1 MYGNLPA
8 DDDLSYNIR
17 MLFNWVDWIILLIV
31 SYEVFLG
38 WRIGFVALGVSF
50 ISFAVS
56 LWLAIVYS
64 MPVSHFFTE
73 KFGIAAVWSSLLS
86 YLLIILG
93 AQTIVSYL
101 LSFFVTKIPEKIEK
115 SVINSALGSL
125 ISGANTIT
133 TVAFVL
139 LVILALPLKGT
150 VQKDIR
156 ESFLG
161 GKILHFIEA
170 YGGPIKKTAEDIKDT
185 ASKFLTVS
193 PGSTATMPLDISV
206 KESDLVV
213 DDQKEREMLVLMNEE
228 RSKVGAKPLTV
239 DVRIVS
245 VARQHS
251 TDMFLKKYFSH
262 ISQDGSTLEDRLKK
276 GGVTYMFAGENI
288 AYAPDVKSAHIG
300 LMNSADHKKNML
312 DPDFY
317 HVGIGII
324 STSRFGIM
332 VTQNFTN

>member
-1 MYGNLPA
+1 MP
-8 DDDLSYNIR
+8 
-17 MLFNWVDWIILLIV
+17 FNWVDWVILLIV
-31 SYEVFLG
+31 SYEVFIG
-38 WRIGFVALGVSF
+38 WKVGFVSLGVSF

-64 MPVSHFFTE
+64 VPVSHFFAE
-73 KFGIAAVWSSLLS
+73 KFGIAAFWSSVLS

-93 AQTIVSYL
+93 GQTIVSYL
-101 LSFFVTKIPEKIEK
+101 LSFLVAKLPQKIEK
-115 SVINSALGSL
+115 SVINSALGCL
-125 ISGANTIT
+125 ISGANTLT

-139 LVILALPLKGT
+139 VVILALPLKGT

-156 ESFLG
+156 ASYLG
-161 GKILHFIEA
+161 GKILQFIEA

-213 DDQKEREMLVLMNEE
+213 DDQKEREMLQLMNEE
-228 RSKVGAKPLTV
+228 RAKVGAKPLTV
-239 DVRIVS
+239 DVKIVA
-245 VARQHS
+245 VARKHS
-251 TDMFLKKYFSH
+251 ADMFLQKYFSH
-262 ISQDGSTLEDRLKK
+262 ISEDSSTLEDRLKR
-276 GGVTYMFAGENI
+276 GGVTYSYAGENI
-288 AYAPDVKSAHIG
+288 AYAPDVKAAHTG
-300 LMNSADHKKNML
+300 LLNSPDHKKNML

-317 HVGIGII
+317 HVGIGIV
-324 STSRFGIM
+324 STSKFGIM